1 MNPIQHFPYFFEDHH
16 RALVD
21 RVQRFARTVIRPL
34 EAEGEGREEDEQA
47 RTLAAA
53 IAQEGLPRLAVP
65 RAYGGEH
72 DQVDIR
78 SLCLVREGI
87 ASASGFGDSMF
98 AMQGLG
104 SYPITL
110 AGSESQK
117 KTWLP
122 AVASGDRLCA
132 FALTERN
139 AGSDVVAMETTAE
152 RKGAG
157 YVLNGSKR
165 YITNA
170 GVAGSYVVFAKTNPE
185 AGHRGISAF
194 IVTPE
199 DAGFRI
205 LERQQVTAPHPIGE
219 IGFEDMELP
228 EDRRLGEEGDGF
240 KIAMGTLDRFRPTV
254 GAAAIGL
261 GLRALEESMRHTQSR
276 NQFGAPLFQLQAV
289 QMSIA
294 QGAADL
300 EAARM
305 QVFNAAWHADH
316 GAARITYEAALG
328 KLGAT
333 EAAFRMIDSCVQV
346 HGGAGV
352 LVGGVPERLYREI
365 RALRIYEGASDVQK
379 LVIARQLVARVEVNE
394 C

>member
-1 MNPIQHFPYFFEDHH
+1 MNPVEHFSVFFEDHH
-16 RALVD
+16 GVLVE
-21 RVQRFARTVIRPL
+21 RVQRFARDVIRPL

-47 RTLAAA
+47 RILARA
-53 IAQEGLPRLAVP
+53 IGEEGLPRLAVP
-65 RAYGGEH
+65 RAYGGELET
-72 DQVDIR
+72 VDIR

-110 AGSESQK
+110 AGSETQK
-117 KTWLP
+117 KAWLP
-122 AVASGDRLCA
+122 AVAAGERLCA
-132 FALTERN
+132 FGLTEKN
-139 AGSDVVAMETTAE
+139 AGSDVVAMETTAV
-152 RKGAG
+152 RKGNG
-157 YVLNGSKR
+157 YILNGSKR

-170 GVAGSYVVFAKTNPE
+170 GVAGSYVVFAKTDPE

-194 IVTPE
+194 IVTP
-199 DAGFRI
+199 DDPGFRI
-205 LERQQVTAPHPIGE
+205 VARQRVTAPHPIE
-219 IGFEDMELP
+219 IGFENLELP
-228 EDRRLGEEGDGF
+228 EDRLLGQEGDRF
-240 KIAMGTLDRFRPTV
+240 KIAMGTLDKFRPTV

-261 GLRALEESMRHTQSR
+261 GLRALEESMGHTQTR
-276 NQFGAPLFQLQAV
+276 TQFGAPLFQLQAV

-316 GAARITYEAALG
+316 GAARITFEAALG

-365 RALRIYEGASDVQK
+365 RALRIYEVHRMS
-379 LVIARQLVARVEVNE
+379 RSW
-394 C
+394 